1 MLRSLTF
8 HYKSNTTVQSSI
20 LTSRIKVSRNLFKEE
35 GHDEVEKL
43 LKVVIN
49 TKKQTIIHSII
60 LFLFINDYVFVC
72 EVMIINVIS
81 MLNATL
87 SHRNNVTIK
96 QKTNLVYRSRKQY
109 LPWTKAVC
117 HWIKCDFLEREKTH
131 QLI

>member
-20 LTSRIKVSRNLFKEE
+20 LTSRIKASRNLFKEE

-60 LFLFINDYVFVC
+60 LLLFINDYLFVC

-117 HWIKCDFLEREKTH
+117 H
-131 QLI
+131 